1 MRSMAFEPFSD
12 VRGGP
17 AIIVGSRDLRSLRA
31 VVERH
36 AGGPGAAFV
45 EQLDAELQ
53 RAIVLPQPQVPGEIV
68 GIGSRVTFEDLGT
81 GSRREVVLALPD
93 EVGTARDR
101 LSVLSPLAIA
111 LLGAA
116 AGETVVYALSG
127 GGMVEVRILSV
138 TGGAVMTKE
147 LLVIDGS
154 DGTFDVAAAMRA
166 AAAVRAQAGRAR
178 VKLDLC
184 RARVEDAALAAFV
197 REVAG
202 RPVSIVGLSR
212 HHERLLRYLD
222 EGAGAEERA

>member
-1 MRSMAFEPFSD
+1 MAFEPFSD
-12 VRGGP
+12 VRGAP
-17 AIIVGSRDLRSLRA
+17 AIIVGNRDLRSLRA

-36 AGGPGAAFV
+36 AGGPAAAFV

-81 GSRREVVLALPD
+81 GYRREVVLALPD

-116 AGETVVYALSG
+116 AGETVEYQLSG

-138 TGGAVMTKE
+138 TGGGEAVMTKE

-178 VKLDLC
+178 VKLDLS

-202 RPVSIVGLSR
+202 RPVAIVGLSR